1 MTVKILLA
9 IMALEALAVAV
20 LIILLKSSRKKAAKA
35 VEEERKEEQKKNEA
49 KENLSTGNNMRDV
62 TNGLDLLQNNGKH

>member
-1 MTVKILLA
+1 MTVKILLV

-20 LIILLKSSRKKAAKA
+20 LIILLKSSKKKVAKA

-49 KENLSTGNNMRDV
+49 KENLSTGDNMLDV

>member
-1 MTVKILLA
+1 MTVKILLV

-20 LIILLKSSRKKAAKA
+20 LIILLKSSRKKVAKA
-35 VEEERKEEQKKNEA
+35 VEKERKEEQKKNEA
-49 KENLSTGNNMRDV
+49 KENLSTGDNMHDV

>member
-1 MTVKILLA
+1 V

-49 KENLSTGNNMRDV
+49 KENLSTGDNMCDV
-62 TNGLDLLQNNGKH
+62 TNGLDLLQNNRKH

>member
-1 MTVKILLA
+1 V
-9 IMALEALAVAV
+9 
-20 LIILLKSSRKKAAKA
+20 KA

-49 KENLSTGNNMRDV
+49 KENLSTGDNLRDV